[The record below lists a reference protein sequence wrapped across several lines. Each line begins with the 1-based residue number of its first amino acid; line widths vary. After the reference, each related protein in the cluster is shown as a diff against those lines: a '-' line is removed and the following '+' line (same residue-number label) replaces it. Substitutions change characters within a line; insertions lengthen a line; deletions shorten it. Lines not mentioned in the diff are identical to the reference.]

1 MNNSRDNHLWL
12 QSWRDEQTDFHQEK
26 VNPLLIRFWPKLKLT
41 PGCKIFVPL
50 CGKSLDMI
58 WLANQGHNVIG
69 VELSPIAVQ
78 AFFQENG
85 LKPVKQTKGKFTL
98 WKHGRISI
106 LCGDYFSLTRGDLGN
121 IDTVYDRAS
130 LTALPEQT
138 RKQYVAQLKSIL
150 PRTAEI
156 FLLTT
161 EDAEEGETLQHA
173 IGVDDEINALYS
185 KEFDIDLAHVE
196 SVFETDPGSPK
207 QQQRRTEY
215 KLYQLSSRSIT
226 L

>member
-1 MNNSRDNHLWL
+1 MISPDNHLWL
-12 QSWRDEQTDFHQEK
+12 QTWRDKQTDFHQEN
-26 VNPLLIRFWPKLKLT
+26 VNPLLMRFWPKLKLP

-58 WLANQGHNVIG
+58 WLASQGHNVIG

-78 AFFQENG
+78 AFFQENH
-85 LKPVKQTKGKFTL
+85 LKPVKRTKGQFTL

-106 LCGDYFSLTRGDLGN
+106 LCGDYFSLATGDLGD

-130 LTALPEQT
+130 LTALPEDI
-138 RKQYVAQLKSIL
+138 RKHYVAQLKSIL
-150 PRTAEI
+150 PETAEI

-161 EDAEEGETLQHA
+161 EDAEEGETLQQA
-173 IGVDDEINALYS
+173 IGVDEEIAELYS
-185 KEFDIDLAHVE
+185 KEYDIDLAHVE
-196 SVFETDPGSPK
+196 SVFEPDPESLK

-215 KLYQLSSRSIT
+215 KLYQLTSRSKT